1 MLPEIELSWIESGL
15 HLHTYTLFLFLSIG
29 MGMLW
34 AFSILRRVGLSLP
47 KSLGVCCVVGTSFI
61 AGARVLNYALN
72 HSKYSQMGISILEPR
87 LSYFSLYG
95 GILLSAAALYILV
108 KWNRLSMIRVFDGLT
123 SPFLLSFSLM
133 KVGCFLNGCCY
144 GTRTTT
150 FIGVPL
156 PLSERQTWAGNA
168 FVTALIAPEQIRV
181 YPVQL
186 MEALAA
192 VGIALLLFCFRK
204 RLREGSVFFAAAF
217 LFSGARLLL
226 LQIRSTGY
234 APFIVEILYPM
245 LYLGIIALGLALFIR
260 HERRRAASDKS
271 E

>member
-1 MLPEIELSWIESGL
+1 MMLPEIKLTWMGSDL
-15 HLHTYTLFLFLSIG
+15 HLHTYTLFLFLSVG
-29 MGMLW
+29 MGLLW
-34 AFSILRRVGLSLP
+34 AFSVLRGVGLSVQ

-95 GILLSAAALYILV
+95 GVLLSAAALYILV
-108 KWNRLSMIRVFDGLT
+108 KWNRLSMKRVFDGLT
-123 SPFLLSFSLM
+123 TPFLLSFSLM

-156 PLSERQTWAGNA
+156 PLTERQTWAGNA

-192 VGIALLLFCFRK
+192 VSIALLLFCVRK
-204 RLREGSVFFAAAF
+204 RFREGSLFLAATF

-234 APFIVEILYPM
+234 APFIVEILYPI
-245 LYLGIIALGLALFIR
+245 LYLGIMGFALTMFVQN
-260 HERRRAASDKS
+260 ERRAVK
-271 E
+271 

>member
-1 MLPEIELSWIESGL
+1 MMFPEIELTWIGTGL

-29 MGMLW
+29 IGLIW
-34 AFSILRRVGLSLP
+34 AFSILRRVGLSVP
-47 KSLGVCCVVGTSFI
+47 RSLGVCCVVGTSFI
-61 AGARVLNYALN
+61 TGARVLNYALN
-72 HSKYSQMGISILEPR
+72 HSKYSQMGIFILEPK

-95 GILLSAAALYILV
+95 GVLLSVGALYILV
-108 KWNRLSMIRVFDGLT
+108 KWNRLSMKRIFDGLT
-123 SPFLLSFSLM
+123 TPFLLSFSLM

-144 GTRTTT
+144 GTRTTAI
-150 FIGVPL
+150 IGIPL
-156 PLSERQTWAGNA
+156 PLAQRQTWAANP

-217 LFSGARLLL
+217 LFSGARLFL

-234 APFIVEILYPM
+234 ALFIVETLYPA
-245 LYLGIIALGLALFIR
+245 LYWGIITIGLTLFIR
-260 HERRRAASDKS
+260 NEQRCGIR
-271 E
+271 